1 MTARYDVDR
10 EIGAWLE
17 AQRPPVAPQHVLE
30 AVQERV
36 ATTRRRPAVV
46 IADRWTWRHQAA
58 LRTTARVAVVMAV
71 VAAIAAVVVAG
82 ASLLGPRK
90 PAPPFGLTRAG
101 LIAIDTK
108 DGIVVTAA
116 DGTGRRVLVAEE
128 GTDVSPTWSRD
139 GLRLAFWHQAA
150 RRGPWSLV
158 VVDADGANRAVLT
171 EGIHLRAREDAFNQ
185 PSNLSWSP
193 DSRQIAFAADVGAGS
208 SIFVASLG
216 SRGATQLTDPALQA
230 LDPAWSPA
238 GVVIAFQ
245 SDASGTLHVVAPD
258 GTGEHRLSN
267 LTQTTLWPDW
277 APDGSRLATAAAN
290 GGSTDIYVVSADGAE
305 VRDISSD
312 PTVELSPSWS
322 PDGHR
327 LAWSRVPADE
337 SIRAWIVVADMD
349 LPRVVELRV
358 EADLA
363 PPVWAP
369 DGSRLY
375 SYGMGPGGSFS
386 QVIVMD
392 PNGVAP
398 VVRLPSDGSIGNSNW
413 QRLP

>member
-1 MTARYDVDR
+1 
-10 EIGAWLE
+10 
-17 AQRPPVAPQHVLE
+17 
-30 AVQERV
+30 
-36 ATTRRRPAVV
+36 
-46 IADRWTWRHQAA
+46 
-58 LRTTARVAVVMAV
+58 
-71 VAAIAAVVVAG
+71 
-82 ASLLGPRK
+82 
-90 PAPPFGLTRAG
+90 
-101 LIAIDTK
+101 
-108 DGIVVTAA
+108 
-116 DGTGRRVLVAEE
+116 
-128 GTDVSPTWSRD
+128 
-139 GLRLAFWHQAA
+139 
-150 RRGPWSLV
+150 
-158 VVDADGANRAVLT
+158 
-171 EGIHLRAREDAFNQ
+171 
-185 PSNLSWSP
+185 
-193 DSRQIAFAADVGAGS
+193 
-208 SIFVASLG
+208 
-216 SRGATQLTDPALQA
+216 
-230 LDPAWSPA
+230 
-238 GVVIAFQ
+238 
-245 SDASGTLHVVAPD
+245 VAPD

-392 PNGVAP
+392 
-398 VVRLPSDGSIGNSNW
+398 
-413 QRLP
+413 